1 MKKHDDNRLSSK
13 LADTSQLIYS
23 DSIITKLKYLI
34 TPLFSWCSR
43 AYHCFSK
50 FESDFSNAQ
59 ILCYTLKNYDSIYNQ
74 SDSILNQILNKP
86 WLKFNILRFITE
98 KFLVVR
104 LNSAVFSYIWNSYVS
119 SIIDV
124 TRTVFTKSKFA
135 WPPYQRLLYSAICNS
150 QDTYLYLIFLLLES
164 SDNTI
169 NITHQRKWC
178 SNKGWLSDW
187 DWPQQYTSNTH
198 KYWLNIIT
206 F

>member
-59 ILCYTLKNYDSIYNQ
+59 ILYYTLKNYDSIYNQ

-86 WLKFNILRFITE
+86 WLKFNILRFDSR
-98 KFLVVR
+98 FLIELIQLQVCSR
-104 LNSAVFSYIWNSYVS
+104 FIQININ
-119 SIIDV
+119 SIIWEV
-124 TRTVFTKSKFA
+124 M
-135 WPPYQRLLYSAICNS
+135 L
-150 QDTYLYLIFLLLES
+150 S
-164 SDNTI
+164 SGNV
-169 NITHQRKWC
+169 
-178 SNKGWLSDW
+178 
-187 DWPQQYTSNTH
+187 
-198 KYWLNIIT
+198 
-206 F
+206 